1 MKGAGWS
8 DTRSA
13 GYTPDNILPREMS
26 RIEWNSRWITD
37 EQALSSPSSGRLQPP
52 YPRDPEASP
61 PTTMLTIPI
70 DLSHKSD
77 DAGTSGEAGD
87 GPKTVNTVRQG
98 DQSPPLSQDQ
108 GSINHAPVKT
118 GNTSA
123 QLERLFE
130 EVHHLQQEVRTKR
143 LRARDLRRA
152 LRRKRE
158 EEDYFRL
165 VLREKLSWLSPE
177 VIHQQVS
184 TINKAIDDLK
194 TATKLYHTQESDYD
208 RIENELDKEET
219 VLGKRMKRL
228 NKMLRRQAASGNDQN
243 QLVGADSNVSS
254 DSSSSTDPDV
264 KQLSSKAAGYLT
276 LAGEVRLLREQLRDL
291 ESEYMNR
298 LNQQHLRERIGISLD
313 PDGISFL
320 AGYEDA
326 KAKTQAGIHF
336 AIRRLIAHP
345 EHDNHPEAVVLDEQ
359 WDQVVTD
366 FQPQSPDN
374 QPPQDPLRVTEF
386 EDRSPFF
393 EVGHSVPL
401 NKFTFVNRWLLHQL
415 RHSRFEILQ
424 YKTNP
429 GLMGLMDEGW
439 DGDSISQM
447 ALMLWYRDETN
458 GMVTV
463 RNELVQ

>member
-1 MKGAGWS
+1 
-8 DTRSA
+8 
-13 GYTPDNILPREMS
+13 
-26 RIEWNSRWITD
+26 
-37 EQALSSPSSGRLQPP
+37 
-52 YPRDPEASP
+52 
-61 PTTMLTIPI
+61 
-70 DLSHKSD
+70 
-77 DAGTSGEAGD
+77 
-87 GPKTVNTVRQG
+87 VNTIRQG
-98 DQSPPLSQDQ
+98 DHSPPLSQHPQ
-108 GSINHAPVKT
+108 SIDHAPVKT

-130 EVHHLQQEVRTKR
+130 EVHHLQHEIRTKR

-158 EEDYFRL
+158 EEDYIRL

-177 VIHQQVS
+177 AIHQQVS

-194 TATKLYHTQESDYD
+194 TATKLYHTLESDYD
-208 RIENELDKEET
+208 RTENELDKEET
-219 VLGKRMKRL
+219 VLGKRMRRL
-228 NKMLRRQAASGNDQN
+228 NKMLRKQPASGNDQN

-254 DSSSSTDPDV
+254 DSSSTESDANR
-264 KQLSSKAAGYLT
+264 LSSKAAEYLT
-276 LAGEVRLLREQLRDL
+276 LAGEFRLLREQLRDL
-291 ESEYMNR
+291 ESEYMN
-298 LNQQHLRERIGISLD
+298 LLDQAHLRERIGISLD
-313 PDGISFL
+313 PEALSFL

-374 QPPQDPLRVTEF
+374 QAPQDPLRVTEF

-393 EVGHSVPL
+393 EEGRPVPL

-415 RHSRFEILQ
+415 RHSRFEVLQ
-424 YKTNP
+424 FKTNP

-458 GMVTV
+458 GMVTM